1 MLGGSGMKY
10 SEFKTEVEKLGYIV
24 KNKNEAHIYVSDAD
38 GLTIARVGKLHAVE
52 MATDF
57 MKFTTITRLEHKLLI
72 YTHCKNLAET
82 PLAER
87 EEEKRYWLQRIEPPI
102 LGEQDPRYLF
112 YTRVGGYYDIGTT
125 KSEWRNVIKTI
136 FTESEISKMDITG
149 FEKIEVAP

>member
-1 MLGGSGMKY
+1 MKY
-10 SEFKTEVEKLGYIV
+10 SEFKEKVEKLGFV
-24 KNKNEAHIYVSDAD
+24 VEDDGTQIYVDKSKD
-38 GLTIARVGKLHAVE
+38 GETLVSIGKYKQFLLDSEWSGFNNLTEDQKL
-52 MATDF
+52 
-57 MKFTTITRLEHKLLI
+57 KL
-72 YTHCKNLAET
+72 YDLAYQLAKT

-136 FTESEISKMDITG
+136 FTESEIAEMDITG
-149 FEKIEVAP
+149 FEKIEVTP